1 MFTPKPL
8 HLFPFEI
15 YHSINFITVTLN
27 EIQLRNTTFSST
39 YAVKTVHLLN
49 LVTTLNL
56 LEISLCHTENSVH
69 LYNKFWA
76 TQKINYKNHPIFFYL
91 LLFASVLSQFQEI
104 INITVPRLQIYG
116 KGTRPLVASL
126 IYIPGCGIVHTQHWN
141 KTIWD
146 SIGLVKKE
154 IKIGKSRKR
163 AFHCIL
169 SVSKSHLV
177 IPMAS
182 QNNGTI
188 FIQLLISQPWMS
200 THSE

>member
-1 MFTPKPL
+1 M
-8 HLFPFEI
+8 
-15 YHSINFITVTLN
+15 V
-27 EIQLRNTTFSST
+27 
-39 YAVKTVHLLN
+39 A
-49 LVTTLNL
+49 TTLNL

-76 TQKINYKNHPIFFYL
+76 KQKINYKNHSTFFYL

-141 KTIWD
+141 KTIRD
-146 SIGLVKKE
+146 SIGLVRKE
-154 IKIGKSRKR
+154 INIGKSLQQKFDNFTARKR

-188 FIQLLISQPWMS
+188 FILLLIFQPWIS
-200 THSE
+200 THPE